1 MRNLKKTI
9 KSYRFLLRFYLYIF
23 VILIPKIPYF
33 NYLTKKCRLGER
45 TEKAFKAV
53 QKWADYTV
61 KIGKSRVTVNGLEKI
76 PTDRPVLFVSNHE
89 SYADIPML
97 IYALRDFNFGFMLKS
112 TIADIPLIKNY
123 LEYMYCVTVDQSD
136 IRRGAAAIN
145 EAADFINSGKSL
157 LIFPE
162 GRRSFS
168 NTPDEFKNGAFKVA
182 QKTGVTVVPIYIHN
196 IHLTYEGNGRRVAPA
211 DISVNVLDPIET
223 DKMSRAE
230 VKELNEKVFS
240 LILEYSRNFPD

>member
-9 KSYRFLLRFYLYIF
+9 KSYWFLLRFYLYIF
-23 VILIPKIPYF
+23 VVLIPKIPYF
-33 NYLTKKCRLGER
+33 KYLTKKGRIGER
-45 TEKAFKAV
+45 TEKVFKAV

-61 KIGKSRVTVNGLEKI
+61 KIGKSKVTVNGLEKI
-76 PTDRPVLFVSNHE
+76 PADRPVLFVSNHE

-136 IRRGAAAIN
+136 IRRGASAIN

-196 IHLTYEGNGRRVAPA
+196 IHLTYEGNGRRIAPA

-230 VKELNEKVFS
+230 VKELNEKVFN

>member
-9 KSYRFLLRFYLYIF
+9 KSYWFLLRFYLYIF

-33 NYLTKKCRLGER
+33 KYLTKKGRIGER
-45 TEKAFKAV
+45 TEKVFKAV
-53 QKWADYTV
+53 QKWADYSV
-61 KIGKSRVTVNGLEKI
+61 KIGKSKVTVNGLEKI
-76 PTDRPVLFVSNHE
+76 PADRPVLFVSNHE

-136 IRRGAAAIN
+136 IRHAASAIN
-145 EAADFINSGKSL
+145 RAADFINSGKSL

-196 IHLTYEGNGRRVAPA
+196 IHLTYEGNGRRIAPA

-230 VKELNEKVFS
+230 VKELNEKVFN

>member
-1 MRNLKKTI
+1 MKKI
-9 KSYRFLLRFYLYIF
+9 KKIVKSYWFLLRFYLYIF

-33 NYLTKKCRLGER
+33 NYLTKKCRIEER
-45 TEKAFKAV
+45 TEKAFQTV

-123 LEYMYCVTVDQSD
+123 LEYMFCVTVDQTD
-136 IRRGAAAIN
+136 IRRAASAIN
-145 EAADFINSGKSL
+145 EAADFIKSGKSM

-196 IHLTYEGNGRRVAPA
+196 IHLTYEGNGRRIAPA

-230 VKELNEKVFS
+230 VKELNKKVFN

>member
-9 KSYRFLLRFYLYIF
+9 KSYWFLLRFYLYIF
-23 VILIPKIPYF
+23 VVLIPKIPYF
-33 NYLTKKCRLGER
+33 KYLTKKGRIGER
-45 TEKAFKAV
+45 TEKVFKAV
-53 QKWADYTV
+53 QKWADYSV
-61 KIGKSRVTVNGLEKI
+61 KIGKSKVTVNGLEKI
-76 PTDRPVLFVSNHE
+76 PADRPVLFVSNHE

-136 IRRGAAAIN
+136 IRRGASAIN
-145 EAADFINSGKSL
+145 QAAAFINSGKSL

-196 IHLTYEGNGRRVAPA
+196 IHLTYEGNGRRIAPA

-230 VKELNEKVFS
+230 VKELNEKVFN